1 MFSTLKPGLSRLVIP
16 VMNSGRIADMR
27 AAQGR
32 AGRVFERLSVAVP
45 LAVALSGGIGM
56 TGSGALAQSSGNRAA
71 FSMPTGVEA
80 WRLDTLGQN
89 GAYRFRQAHGNC
101 QITFGQNLGADAA
114 RAKGQNP
121 RQSIDA
127 YIDRVAA
134 AVGRVERVEVD
145 ALELKSSAGEEVPFV
160 SVEFAYRGKDKV
172 EYQNRISAAWID
184 DVELLIVAACPAA
197 EWLAGRHLIDAL
209 VGKTSITQFSNP

>member
-1 MFSTLKPGLSRLVIP
+1 
-16 VMNSGRIADMR
+16 
-27 AAQGR
+27 
-32 AGRVFERLSVAVP
+32 
-45 LAVALSGGIGM
+45 
-56 TGSGALAQSSGNRAA
+56 
-71 FSMPTGVEA
+71 
-80 WRLDTLGQN
+80 
-89 GAYRFRQAHGNC
+89 
-101 QITFGQNLGADAA
+101 
-114 RAKGQNP
+114 
-121 RQSIDA
+121 
-127 YIDRVAA
+127 
-134 AVGRVERVEVD
+134 VERVEVD